1 MQIVIMYFFVFL
13 LAIYTYGYFMYSHKI
28 TRKYIKPCSTI
39 YILDEDMSDFNDPE
53 ALYHDK
59 YVEIKQ
65 DK

>member
-39 YILDEDMSDFNDPE
+39 YILDEDTSDFNYPDVFYDHKKSE
-53 ALYHDK
+53 K
-59 YVEIKQ
+59 
-65 DK
+65 